1 MSSNNASGKVV
12 SVDEQAFE
20 KAGEQAVDEDG
31 FPVVDETPE
40 FEAAV
45 EQETQAKVDA
55 NHPDGIADTSEDR
68 IHGVTL
74 EQEERI
80 RAREAELE
88 RISAQAE
95 LGTQDGREQRTRAV
109 AAEGST
115 QRRRE
120 FQKRAAS
127 VDPRVDPERDDPRAE
142 LSQDELATVNTEA
155 DRLATRLDG
164 WSRAAISRRLA
175 KAVVDGRDMASAVV
189 RVFEELQTAPGQV
202 IPIRKLEDVDRKEV
216 SIEGRMTQLW
226 ESDSP
231 AIAQVGLIEDDS
243 GKTKLTSWVA
253 SDQPWIEEGER
264 VRIHG
269 AAKNWYNGRVSVALT
284 GWSTVMFPERGRW
297 WEA

>member
-20 KAGEQAVDEDG
+20 KAGGQAVDEDG
-31 FPVVDETPE
+31 FPVVDETPA

-55 NHPDGIADTSEDR
+55 NHPDGIADTSKDR

-95 LGTQDGREQRTRAV
+95 LGTQEGREQRTREV
-109 AAEGST
+109 AAQGSK

-127 VDPRVDPERDDPRAE
+127 VDPMADPERGDPRAE
-142 LSQDELATVNTEA
+142 LTQEQLAAVNTQSM
-155 DRLATRLDG
+155 RLASKLDG
-164 WSRAAISRRLA
+164 WSRAAIGRRLGE
-175 KAVVDGRDMASAVV
+175 AVAGGNDLTSAVV

-202 IPIRKLEDVDRKEV
+202 VPIGKLEDVNRKEV
-216 SIEGRMTQLW
+216 SIEGTVTQLW
-226 ESDSP
+226 KPSSP
-231 AIAQVGLIEDDS
+231 SIAQVGLIEDDS

-297 WEA
+297 WE

>member
-1 MSSNNASGKVV
+1 MSSNNSSRKVV
-12 SVDEQAFE
+12 TVDEQAFE
-20 KAGEQAVDEDG
+20 KADEQAVDEDG

-40 FEAAV
+40 FEATV
-45 EQETQAKVDA
+45 DEEIQAKVDA

-95 LGTQDGREQRTRAV
+95 LGTQDGREQRTREVV
-109 AAEGST
+109 AQGST

-127 VDPRVDPERDDPRAE
+127 VDPMVDPERDDPRAE

-155 DRLATRLDG
+155 DRLATRVDG

-175 KAVVDGRDMASAVV
+175 EAVVDGTDMTSAVV

-202 IPIRKLEDVDRKEV
+202 VPIGKLEDVDRKGV
-216 SIEGRMTQLW
+216 SIEGRVKTLW
-226 ESDSP
+226 DPSHPS
-231 AIAQVGLIEDDS
+231 IAQVGLVADDS
-243 GKTKLTSWVA
+243 GQTRVTIWKA
-253 SDQPWIEEGER
+253 SDAPWIAEDER

-269 AAKNWYNGRVSVALT
+269 AARNWYEGRVSLAVT
-284 GWSTVMFPERGRW
+284 GWSTIHFPERGRW

>member
-1 MSSNNASGKVV
+1 MSSNSSSSKVV
-12 SVDEQAFE
+12 TVDEQAFE
-20 KAGEQAVDEDG
+20 KADEQAVDEDG
-31 FPVVDETPE
+31 FPVVDETPA

-80 RAREAELE
+80 RARDAELE

-95 LGTQDGREQRTRAV
+95 LGTQDGREQRTREV
-109 AAEGST
+109 AAQGST
-115 QRRRE
+115 KRRLE

-127 VDPRVDPERDDPRAE
+127 VDPMADPERDDPRTE

-155 DRLATRLDG
+155 DRLATRVDG
-164 WSRAAISRRLA
+164 WSRAAVSRRLA
-175 KAVVDGRDMASAVV
+175 EAVVDGRDLTSAVV
-189 RVFEELQTAPGQV
+189 QVFEELQTAPGQV
-202 IPIRKLEDVDRKEV
+202 VPIGKLEDVDRKEV
-216 SIEGRMTQLW
+216 SIKGRVKTLW
-226 ESDSP
+226 DPSHPS
-231 AIAQVGLIEDDS
+231 IAQVGLVADDS
-243 GKTKLTSWVA
+243 GQTRVTIWKA
-253 SDQPWIEEGER
+253 SDAPWIVEGER

-269 AAKNWYNGRVSVALT
+269 AARNWYEGRVSVAVT
-284 GWSTVMFPERGRW
+284 GWTTIHFPERGRW

>member
-1 MSSNNASGKVV
+1 MSSKNVTTDVV

-20 KAGEQAVDEDG
+20 NAGEQAVDEDG

-40 FEAAV
+40 FEATV
-45 EQETQAKVDA
+45 KQETQAKVDA
-55 NHPDGIADTSEDR
+55 NHPDGITDTSEGR

-80 RAREAELE
+80 QAREAELE

-95 LGTQDGREQRTRAV
+95 LGTQDGREKRTREV
-109 AAEGST
+109 AAHGSAK
-115 QRRRE
+115 RRRE

-127 VDPRVDPERDDPRAE
+127 VDPLADPERDDPRAE

-164 WSRAAISRRLA
+164 WSRAAVSRRLA
-175 KAVVDGRDMASAVV
+175 EAIVDGTDMTGAVV

-202 IPIRKLEDVDRKEV
+202 IPIGKLEDVNRKEV
-216 SIEGRMTQLW
+216 SIDGTVTQLW

-231 AIAQVGLIEDDS
+231 AIQQVGLIEDES

-284 GWSTVMFPERGRW
+284 GWSTVMFPERGRR
-297 WEA
+297 WE

>member
-1 MSSNNASGKVV
+1 MFSNNASGKVV

-20 KAGEQAVDEDG
+20 NAGGQAVDEDG

-55 NHPDGIADTSEDR
+55 NHPDGITDTSEDR

-95 LGTQDGREQRTRAV
+95 LGTQDGREQRTREVV
-109 AAEGST
+109 AQGSK
-115 QRRRE
+115 QRRKE

-127 VDPRVDPERDDPRAE
+127 VDPRVDPERDDPRVE

-155 DRLATRLDG
+155 DRLATRVDG

-175 KAVVDGRDMASAVV
+175 EAVVDGRDMASAVV
-189 RVFEELQTAPGQV
+189 RVFGELQTAPGQV
-202 IPIRKLEDVDRKEV
+202 VPIGKLEDIDRKEV
-216 SIEGRMTQLW
+216 SIEGRVKTLW
-226 ESDSP
+226 DPSHPS
-231 AIAQVGLIEDDS
+231 IAQVGLIADES
-243 GKTKLTSWVA
+243 GQTRVTIWKA
-253 SDQPWIEEGER
+253 SEAPWIAEGER

-269 AAKNWYNGRVSVALT
+269 AARNWYEGRVSLAVT
-284 GWSTVMFPERGRW
+284 GWSIINFPERGRW

>member
-1 MSSNNASGKVV
+1 MSSNNVTTNVV

-20 KAGEQAVDEDG
+20 NAGGQAVDEDG
-31 FPVVDETPE
+31 FPVVDETPA
-40 FEAAV
+40 FEAEV

-115 QRRRE
+115 ERRRE
-120 FQKRAAS
+120 FQQRAAS
-127 VDPRVDPERDDPRAE
+127 VEPMADPERDDPRAE

-175 KAVVDGRDMASAVV
+175 EAIVDGRDLTSAVV
-189 RVFEELQTAPGQV
+189 RVFEELQTAPGGTV
-202 IPIRKLEDVDRKEV
+202 PIDALEDIDRKEV
-216 SIEGRMTQLW
+216 SVEGRVTQLW
-226 ESDSP
+226 EPSSP
-231 AIAQVGLIEDDS
+231 SIAQVGLIEDES
-243 GKTKLTSWVA
+243 GRTKLTSWKA
-253 SDQPWIEEGER
+253 SDAPWIEEGER

-269 AAKNWYNGRVSVALT
+269 AAKNWYNGRVSVAVT
-284 GWSTVMFPERGRW
+284 GWSTLHFPERGRW
-297 WEA
+297 WDE

>member
-1 MSSNNASGKVV
+1 MSSNNVTTDVV

-20 KAGEQAVDEDG
+20 NAGGQAVDEDG
-31 FPVVDETPE
+31 FPVVDETPA
-40 FEAAV
+40 FEAEV

-115 QRRRE
+115 ERRRE
-120 FQKRAAS
+120 FQQRAAS
-127 VDPRVDPERDDPRAE
+127 VEPMADPERDDPRAE

-175 KAVVDGRDMASAVV
+175 EAIVDGRDLTSAVV
-189 RVFEELQTAPGQV
+189 RVFEELQTAPG
-202 IPIRKLEDVDRKEV
+202 
-216 SIEGRMTQLW
+216 G
-226 ESDSP
+226 
-231 AIAQVGLIEDDS
+231 
-243 GKTKLTSWVA
+243 
-253 SDQPWIEEGER
+253 
-264 VRIHG
+264 
-269 AAKNWYNGRVSVALT
+269 
-284 GWSTVMFPERGRW
+284 TVP
-297 WEA
+297 

>member
-12 SVDEQAFE
+12 TVDEQAFE
-20 KAGEQAVDEDG
+20 NTDEQAVDEDG
-31 FPVVDETPE
+31 FPVVDETPA

-80 RAREAELE
+80 RAREAELA

-95 LGTQDGREQRTRAV
+95 LGTQDSRAQRTREV
-109 AAEGST
+109 AAHGSR
-115 QRRRE
+115 QRRQE
-120 FQKRAAS
+120 FQQRAAS
-127 VDPRVDPERDDPRAE
+127 VDPMADPERDDPRAE

-155 DRLATRLDG
+155 DRLATRLAG

-175 KAVVDGRDMASAVV
+175 DAVVDGRDLTSAVV
-189 RVFEELQTAPGQV
+189 RVFEELQTAPGHV
-202 IPIRKLEDVDRKEV
+202 VPIGKLEDVDRKEV
-216 SIEGRMTQLW
+216 SVDGQIEVLW
-226 ESDSP
+226 DSDSP
-231 AIAQVGLIEDDS
+231 AIAQVGLIADES
-243 GKTKLTSWVA
+243 GQTKVTIWEKSNAPWV
-253 SDQPWIEEGER
+253 EEGER

-269 AAKNWYNGRVSVALT
+269 AARNWYDGRVSLAVT
-284 GWSTVMFPERGRW
+284 GWSTLHFPERGRW
-297 WEA
+297 WDE

>member
-1 MSSNNASGKVV
+1 MSSNNSSQKVV

-20 KAGEQAVDEDG
+20 NAGGQAVDEDG

-95 LGTQDGREQRTRAV
+95 LGTQDGREQRTREI
-109 AAEGST
+109 AAKRSDE
-115 QRRRE
+115 RRRG
-120 FQKRAAS
+120 FQQRAAS
-127 VDPRVDPERDDPRAE
+127 VDPLADPDRGDPRAE
-142 LSQDELATVNTEA
+142 LSQEQLATVNQKA
-155 DRLATRLDG
+155 MRLAKQLDG
-164 WSRAAISRRLA
+164 WSRAAIGRRLGE
-175 KAVVDGRDMASAVV
+175 AVARGKDIRSAAIS
-189 RVFEELQTAPGQV
+189 VFEELDTAPGTV
-202 IPIRKLEDVDRKEV
+202 VPIGKLEEVDLKEV
-216 SIEGRMTQLW
+216 SISGRVETLW
-226 ESDSP
+226 DPSHPS
-231 AIAQVGLIEDDS
+231 IAQVGLIADGS
-243 GKTKLTSWVA
+243 GQTRVTIWKA
-253 SDQPWIEEGER
+253 SDAPWIEEDER

-269 AAKNWYNGRVSVALT
+269 AARNWYEGRVSLAVT
-284 GWSTVMFPERGRW
+284 GWSTIMFPERDQW
-297 WEA
+297 WE

>member
-12 SVDEQAFE
+12 TVDEQAFE
-20 KAGEQAVDEDG
+20 KAGGQAVDEDG

-55 NHPDGIADTSEDR
+55 NHPDGIADTSNER

-95 LGTQDGREQRTRAV
+95 LGTQDGREKRTREI
-109 AAEGST
+109 AAKRSAE
-115 QRRRE
+115 RRAE

-127 VDPRVDPERDDPRAE
+127 VNPMADPERGDPRAE
-142 LSQDELATVNTEA
+142 LTQEQLAAVNKQSM
-155 DRLATRLDG
+155 RLAKKLDG
-164 WSRAAISRRLA
+164 WSRAAIGRRLGE
-175 KAVVDGRDMASAVV
+175 AVVGGKDLMSAVV
-189 RVFEELQTAPGQV
+189 GVFEELQTAPGQV
-202 IPIRKLEDVDRKEV
+202 VPIGKLEDVNRKEV
-216 SIEGRMTQLW
+216 SIEGRVTQLW
-226 ESDSP
+226 DPSHPS
-231 AIAQVGLIEDDS
+231 IAQVGLITDDS
-243 GKTKLTSWVA
+243 GQTRVTIWEK
-253 SDQPWIEEGER
+253 SDAPLIEEGEQ

-269 AAKNWYNGRVSVALT
+269 AARNWYEGRVSLAVT
-284 GWSTVMFPERGRW
+284 GWSTLHFPERGRW
-297 WEA
+297 WEE